1 MAVTVKSEHEIQLMR
16 EAGEIL
22 AKVHEE
28 LHAALKPGMT
38 TLEIDRLCEKLIRDY
53 DCIPSF
59 LSYEGYPASVCVS
72 VNDEIVHGIPSKKR
86 VIREG
91 DIVSLDTGVIWKGW
105 QSDAA
110 RTWGIGEI
118 SKEAQ
123 DLIDV
128 TRESF
133 FAGLR
138 FAKAGNHLNDIC
150 GAIGD
155 YAEERGYGVVRDLV
169 GHGIGT
175 EMHEDPEVPNFRMN
189 RKGIRLQAGM
199 TLALE
204 PMITIGTYE
213 VDWGDD
219 GWTVTT
225 ADGSLAAHYENTIL
239 ITDGEPEI
247 LSLGKNDPDRVH

>member
-38 TLEIDRLCEKLIRDY
+38 TYEIDRLCEKLIRGY

-59 LSYEGYPASVCVS
+59 LGYEGYPASVCVS
-72 VNDEIVHGIPSKKR
+72 VNEEIVHGIPSKKR
-86 VIREG
+86 VLREG

-110 RTWGIGEI
+110 RTWAIGEI

-128 TRESF
+128 TRASF

-155 YAEERGYGVVRDLV
+155 YAEECGYGDVRDLV

-199 TLALE
+199 TLAIE

-247 LSLGKNDPDRVH
+247 LSLGKDDPDREQ

>member
-1 MAVTVKSEHEIQLMR
+1 MAVTVKSAHEIQLMR

-28 LHAALKPGMT
+28 LAEVVKPGVT
-38 TLEIDRLCEKLIRDY
+38 TFEINRRCEKLIRGY
-53 DCIPSF
+53 GCIPSF
-59 LSYEGYPASVCVS
+59 LGYEGFPASVCVS
-72 VNDEIVHGIPSKKR
+72 VNDEVVHGIPSKKR

-110 RTWGIGEI
+110 RTWAVGKITP
-118 SKEAQ
+118 EAQ
-123 DLIDV
+123 ALIDV

-133 FAGLR
+133 FEGLKY
-138 FAKAGNHLNDIC
+138 AKAGNHLND
-150 GAIGD
+150 
-155 YAEERGYGVVRDLV
+155 GVVRDLV

-175 EMHEDPEVPNFRMN
+175 GMHEDPEVPNYRMKH
-189 RKGIRLQAGM
+189 RGIRLQAGM
-199 TLALE
+199 TLAIE
-204 PMITIGTYE
+204 PMITNGTWE
-213 VDWGDD
+213 VNWGSD

-225 ADGSLAAHYENTIL
+225 KDGSLAAHYENTIL

-247 LSLGKNDPDRVH
+247 LSLR